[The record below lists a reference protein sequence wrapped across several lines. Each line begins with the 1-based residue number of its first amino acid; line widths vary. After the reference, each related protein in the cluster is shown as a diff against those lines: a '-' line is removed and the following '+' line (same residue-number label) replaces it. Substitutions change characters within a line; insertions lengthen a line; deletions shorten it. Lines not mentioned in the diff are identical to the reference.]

1 MNSQTQLYSAQTI
14 GNIEPIEYMIPYP
27 GTQAIIEGQIIKY
40 GDKSIFS
47 DYNLKNIEF
56 YELIQKM
63 ANWLTEQG
71 INPKDNVVIEENS
84 LSSVSGNEEWGY
96 EGRPMTIN
104 DLFDVI
110 EDKIIEDPFFYEITY
125 NTEYGYPEYSYFD
138 MVEMIA
144 DEEIGYILTNFKRL

>member
-1 MNSQTQLYSAQTI
+1 M
-14 GNIEPIEYMIPYP
+14 
-27 GTQAIIEGQIIKY
+27 KY
-40 GDKSIFS
+40 LKLILVFFFIFS
-47 DYNLKNIEF
+47 CSTKEDPINYVYSEKIDLALNKLIINKNKWIESNINS
-56 YELIQKM
+56 YSMNIQFSCFCL
-63 ANWLTEQG
+63 AYD
-71 INPKDNVVIEENS
+71 PYFVVIEENS

-110 EDKIIEDPFFYEITY
+110 EGKIIEDPFFYEITY

-144 DEEIGYILTNFKRL
+144 DEEIGYILTNFKQL